1 MTTIVF
7 FAALLQPDLDVS
19 PMGRS
24 EQILG
29 LFEAEVAE
37 QTDIWFEFG
46 DFPLVVDMLK
56 VQVEVEPDNYRL
68 NTDLIWMLGN
78 ISRDE
83 EAYDWARKFRL
94 SNPGNPEAA
103 FPEAQLY
110 YFDRE
115 YADVTRIL
123 LPTIDMTVKPHP
135 NTYRILAHSLE
146 DLGRFQKSKEVWDL
160 LLELTPEDDAA
171 RNNRNRV
178 AQKAE
183 EAGQSP

>member
-1 MTTIVF
+1 MTTILF
-7 FAALLQPDLDVS
+7 IAAWAQAAEPVPS
-19 PMGRS
+19 MGRS

-29 LFEAEVAE
+29 LFEGEVAQ
-37 QTDIWFEFG
+37 QTDMWFEFG

-56 VQVEVEPDNYRL
+56 AQVEVEPENYRL

-78 ISRDE
+78 ISRDD

-94 SNPGNPEAA
+94 RNPGEPEAA
-103 FPEAQLY
+103 FPEAQLF

-115 YADVTRIL
+115 YDDVARIL
-123 LPTIDMTVKPHP
+123 LPTMDMAIKPHP
-135 NTYRILAHSLE
+135 NSYRILAHSLE
-146 DLGRFQKSKEVWDL
+146 DLGRFQESKEVWDR
-160 LLELTPEDDAA
+160 LLELTPDDLAA
-171 RNNRNRV
+171 QNNRNRV